1 MDRKLTKPI
10 ETNTPLLLR
19 TVSSSLHP
27 SSACLT
33 ARQSV
38 LSLSDCLSECL
49 FGYCLRVLSAC
60 SAIICMSVCLFCHC
74 LPVCPAIICMS
85 ACSAIVFLYVCLS
98 CHCLSILPSCECLF
112 CHCFPVC
119 LSACSC
125 QHYLP
130 TDNTTTTTT
139 TFHPL
144 LSRPSAYLSFISL
157 SSAFQISES

>member
-74 LPVCPAIICMS
+74 LPVCPLVLPLSSCPPVLPLFSCMS
-85 ACSAIVFLYVCLS
+85 ACLAIVCLFCHHVNACFAIVFLSVCLPVPVNITSPQTTPPPPQPPFILS
-98 CHCLSILPSCECLF
+98 CLVHQPTCLS
-112 CHCFPVC
+112 
-119 LSACSC
+119 
-125 QHYLP
+125 
-130 TDNTTTTTT
+130 
-139 TFHPL
+139 
-144 LSRPSAYLSFISL
+144 
-157 SSAFQISES
+157 